1 MNNTRLLENIK
12 NLCKENG
19 IGTTQLEKTLGISAG
34 VIGRWNKSD
43 PSLSKVIAIAKY
55 FNVSLDYLVYGPD
68 TTINNKFIETL
79 QQLTFDNI
87 IQWQEILF
95 IKNKEIKTDVP
106 VKYKFPIISKCPDPY
121 YVRIFYAKYNDGFVS
136 VCLFD
141 DTEKEP
147 DIKDYK
153 YTELYIQVDYDSEPI
168 LQKDMSEDEIRYL
181 WDIIY
186 AKKHEPDSTREY
198 KEKIIN
204 ELLKARGIDFGSSY
218 VALNKF
224 DMEKLNKSLP
234 QLQNHLIYISDI
246 VNRCTRE
253 DTDAT
258 TSSDNDENSTE
269 NKK

>member
-12 NLCKENG
+12 KLCKERG

-68 TTINNKFIETL
+68 TTINNKFIEAL
-79 QQLTFDNI
+79 QQLTFDNK

-95 IKNKEIKTDVP
+95 IKNKEINTRAP
-106 VKYKFPIISKCPDPY
+106 LGYKIPIVSKCPDPY
-121 YVRIFYAKYNDGFVS
+121 YVRIFYAKYYDGFVS

-141 DTEKEP
+141 DAKEEP
-147 DIKDYK
+147 YIKDYK

-168 LQKDMSEDEIRYL
+168 LQKDMSEDEIRCL

-186 AKKHEPDSTREY
+186 AKKHEPDSTKGY
-198 KEKIIN
+198 KEKVIN
-204 ELLKARGIDFGSSY
+204 ELSKVQGIDFGSSY
-218 VALNKF
+218 SVPNGI
-224 DMEKLNKSLP
+224 DMDKLNKSLP
-234 QLQNHLIYISDI
+234 RLQSYLIHISDI
-246 VNRCTRE
+246 VNQCTRE